1 MNHFKILL
9 SLAAISFLY
18 EITFSNAYAYLDP
31 GSGSLIIQMI
41 IGAAAGAGIAIKV
54 YWVKIKE
61 KFSTK
66 LSRN

>member
-41 IGAAAGAGIAIKV
+41 NGAAAGAGIAIKV

-61 KFSTK
+61 KFSIK
-66 LSRN
+66 LSRK